1 MREFTIE
8 EARRLINKMR
18 IRYGKKFTDQWAA
31 VDEADLEQA
40 MIEDFSGL
48 TVQQLENGYNRMLH
62 EPWPPCIQD
71 FKIWCLQGA
80 HWLTENEAWQQALA
94 YEKSNQ
100 TISISLHVLKT
111 LKEFKK
117 GFDEINPKA
126 ESQAKAFKDMYI
138 RIISNAKL
146 IGDVQSF
153 TDPVKMIEA
162 PAESNHQAVP
172 CPPELAA
179 QMRKHRIN
187 KNIKDVA

>member
-1 MREFTIE
+1 MREFTIT
-8 EARRLINKMR
+8 EARRLIDKMR
-18 IRYGKKFTDQWAA
+18 IRYGKKFTDFWAA

-62 EPWPPCIQD
+62 EPWPPCVQD
-71 FKIWCLQGA
+71 FKIWCLQGS

-100 TISISLHVLKT
+100 TISISVHVLKT

-162 PAESNHQAVP
+162 PAESNHRAVP
-172 CPPELAA
+172 CPPELAS
-179 QMRKHRIN
+179 QMRKRRIN

>member
-1 MREFTIE
+1 MREFTIT
-8 EARRLINKMR
+8 EARRLIDKMR
-18 IRYGKKFTDQWAA
+18 IRYGKKFTDFWAA

-71 FKIWCLQGA
+71 FKIWCLQGS

-100 TISISLHVLKT
+100 TISISVHVLKT

-117 GFDEINPKA
+117 GFDELNPRA
-126 ESQAKAFKDMYI
+126 ESQSKAFKDMYV
-138 RIISNAKL
+138 RIVSNAKL
-146 IGDVQSF
+146 MGDVQAF
-153 TDPVKMIEA
+153 TDPVGALKA
-162 PAESNHQAVP
+162 PKEDERRITT
-172 CPPELAA
+172 CPPELMA
-179 QMRKHRIN
+179 QLKGVN
-187 KNIKDVA
+187 KNSNAGRA

>member
-1 MREFTIE
+1 MSIEQYRREI
-8 EARRLINKMR
+8 LK
-18 IRYGKKFTDQWAA
+18 
-31 VDEADLEQA
+31 
-40 MIEDFSGL
+40 
-48 TVQQLENGYNRMLH
+48 QLENGYNRMRH

-100 TISISLHVLKT
+100 TISISVHVLKT

-117 GFDEINPKA
+117 GFDEINPRA

-146 IGDVQSF
+146 MGDIQSF
-153 TDPVKMIEA
+153 TDPVGALKA
-162 PAESNHQAVP
+162 PKDDDRRITTY
-172 CPPELAA
+172 PPELMA
-179 QMRKHRIN
+179 QLKGIN
-187 KNIKDVA
+187 KNSNAGTA

>member
-1 MREFTIE
+1 MREFTIT
-8 EARRLINKMR
+8 EARRLIDKMR
-18 IRYGKKFTDQWAA
+18 IRYGKKFTDFWAA

-71 FKIWCLQGA
+71 FKIWCLQGS

-100 TISISLHVLKT
+100 TISISVHVLKT

-162 PAESNHQAVP
+162 PVESNHRAVP
-172 CPPELAA
+172 CPPELAS
-179 QMRKHRIN
+179 QMRKRRIN